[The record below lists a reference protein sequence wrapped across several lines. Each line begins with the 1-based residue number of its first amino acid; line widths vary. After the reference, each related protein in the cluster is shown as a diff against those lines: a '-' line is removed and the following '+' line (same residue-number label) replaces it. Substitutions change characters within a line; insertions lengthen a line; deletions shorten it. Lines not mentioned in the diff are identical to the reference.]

1 MKPRPSP
8 PTSLPQASVGRRR
21 LPPTGGN
28 RVFIPFLLVT
38 VLVIGLGGDVGATAS
53 LRAQR
58 EAFQLA
64 ERSLRE
70 GTSLDHAALSAY
82 PLYPYLRYQDLSGR
96 LADLPAAEV
105 RDFLQ
110 TYPDTPLAGRLRT
123 AWLRQ
128 LADAHR
134 WNDFLRDFA
143 PTRDPA
149 LECWR
154 RQALLATGQTEAA
167 LQDFA
172 TLWQRGDSL
181 PNACDPVI
189 AVWQTQDNPSPEL
202 RWQRFALAMENGN
215 AGLAR
220 FLRTDMPEADREL
233 ADAWL
238 AVADDPTLILDATRL
253 KTGDPRTPAILAD
266 GLQRWT
272 RRDAL
277 AAAAAL
283 DVLKA
288 RDPALAPQLATEERL
303 LALWIASDYHST
315 ALARLD
321 ALPETVVD
329 RDVREWRIRVC
340 LRQGDWPETL
350 RRLDRLPAAERD
362 SPRWQYWRGRA
373 LEALGQTEPA
383 QQAYRAAASQR
394 DFYGFLAADRLG
406 APYVMAGHPL
416 TVSAT
421 ELDALLARSP
431 GLRRARELYV
441 LGREPEADAEWRQ
454 AIRNFDQAALKQA
467 ALLAHRWQW
476 RHQAIVTIARAE
488 HWDDLEL
495 RFPLAYREGVVNNA
509 RAGTLDPAWV
519 YAVIRQ
525 ESAFRSDARSP
536 VGALGLMQIMP
547 ATGEQ
552 IARELRDTAAAPD
565 LLQPDTNIRYG
576 VHYLGRMLER
586 LQGNPILA
594 TAAYNAGPNKVAQ
607 WLPTGEPVPA
617 DVWAETIP
625 YRETRGYVQRVM
637 EYAAVYRHLLGLDGD
652 SATALGTG
660 MKPVLPL
667 AADGQAG

>member
-1 MKPRPSP
+1 MAFP
-8 PTSLPQASVGRRR
+8 LAA
-21 LPPTGGN
+21 
-28 RVFIPFLLVT
+28 
-38 VLVIGLGGDVGATAS
+38 VLAIGIGGDVGATES

-58 EAFQLA
+58 EAFQRA
-64 ERSLRE
+64 ERSPE
-70 GTSLDHAALSAY
+70 GISLDHAALSAY

-96 LADLPAAEV
+96 LADFPAAEA

-110 TYPDTPLAGRLRT
+110 TYPDTPLAGRLRA

-128 LADAHR
+128 LAGARR
-134 WNDFLRDFA
+134 WNDFLRDFV
-143 PTRDPA
+143 PTRDPT

-154 RQALLATGQTEAA
+154 RQALLADGQTETA

-172 TLWQRGDSL
+172 TFWLRGRSL

-189 AVWQTQDNPSPEL
+189 AVWQNQGHPSPEL
-202 RWQRFALAMENGN
+202 RWQRFALAMTEGET
-215 AGLAR
+215 GLAR
-220 FLRTDMPEADREL
+220 FLRADMPETDREL

-238 AVADDPTLILDATRL
+238 AIADDPTLILDAARFEP
-253 KTGDPRTPAILAD
+253 GDPRTPAILAD

-283 DVLKA
+283 DALKQ
-288 RDPALAPQLATEERL
+288 REPALAPQLAAEERL
-303 LALWIASDYHST
+303 LALWIASDYHPT

-340 LRQGDWPETL
+340 LRRGDWPETL
-350 RRLDRLPAAERD
+350 RRLDPLPPEERN

-373 LEALGQTEPA
+373 LEALGRTEAA
-383 QQAYRAAASQR
+383 QQAYRAAAAQR
-394 DFYGFLAADRLG
+394 DFHGFLAADRLG
-406 APYVMAGHPL
+406 ASYNMAGNPL

-431 GLRRARELYV
+431 GLQRARELYV
-441 LGREPEADAEWRQ
+441 LGREPEANAEWRQ
-454 AIRNFDQAALKQA
+454 AIQGFDHAALQQA
-467 ALLAHRWQW
+467 ALLAHRWEW
-476 RHQAIVTIARAE
+476 HPQAIVTIAQAE

-495 RFPLAYREGVVNNA
+495 RFPLAYREGVMHNA
-509 RAGTLDPAWV
+509 QADTLDPAWV

-525 ESAFRSDARSP
+525 ESSFRPDARSP
-536 VGALGLMQIMP
+536 VGALGLMQLMP
-547 ATGEQ
+547 ATGKQ
-552 IARELRDTAAAPD
+552 IAQELQDAAAAPD
-565 LLQPDTNIRYG
+565 LLQPGTNIRYG
-576 VHYLGRMLER
+576 VHYLRRMLER
-586 LQGNPILA
+586 LQGNLILA

-625 YRETRGYVQRVM
+625 YRETRAYVQRVM
-637 EYAAVYRHLLGLDGD
+637 EYAAVYRHLLGLDKD
-652 SATALGTG
+652 FATGLGAR

-667 AADGQAG
+667 EPDGQAG